1 MTHDLTL
8 PLVVAAAALNGI
20 LTGASLD
27 QSIKQLPARHRIG
40 AVAYATYSR
49 ASDLGMGI
57 AWYAAIGV
65 SAAVVTVA
73 AAVVAV
79 AGNIGSSRGVP
90 LVIAGVL
97 SVLHSLA
104 TSRAAPTLFSQRRM
118 TDEASLTAVFDR
130 FTRWQAV
137 RVCLQVLT
145 FVATLWALVAF
156 TR

>member
-1 MTHDLTL
+1 MTPDLTL
-8 PLVVAAAALNGI
+8 PLVIAATALNGV

-49 ASDLGMGI
+49 ASDLGTGI
-57 AWYAAIGV
+57 AWYAGIGV
-65 SAAVVTVA
+65 SAAVVTIA
-73 AAVVAV
+73 AAVIALL
-79 AGNIGSSRGVP
+79 ADAEPSRSVP

-104 TSRAAPTLFSQRRM
+104 TSRAAPTMFSQRRV
-118 TDEASLTAVFDR
+118 TDEAALAAVFDR
-130 FTRWQAV
+130 FTRWQTL
-137 RVCLQVLT
+137 RVCLQMLT
-145 FVATLWALVAF
+145 FAATLWALVAF

>member
-8 PLVVAAAALNGI
+8 PLVVAATALNGV

-49 ASDLGMGI
+49 VSDLGTGI
-57 AWYAAIGV
+57 AWYAGIGV
-65 SAAVVTVA
+65 SAAVVTIA

-79 AGNIGSSRGVP
+79 LGNVGSNRSVP
-90 LVIAGVL
+90 LVITGVL
-97 SVLHSLA
+97 SVLHSLT
-104 TSRAAPTLFSQRRM
+104 TSRAAPTLFSQRRV
-118 TDEASLTAVFDR
+118 TDEASLAAVFDR
-130 FTRWQAV
+130 FARWQTA
-137 RVCLQVLT
+137 RVCLHVLT
-145 FVATLWALVAF
+145 FAMTLWALVSF